1 MNCETSDEDRNS
13 VNNRFKTAMKK
24 VFYLNTCD
32 TCRKILA
39 QFDLTDWELREIKK
53 EPVTKEE
60 LAEMH
65 KKTKSYEALFSKKST
80 QIKARG
86 LDVKSL
92 TEKDFKELL
101 LDHYT
106 FLKRPVFLTDQ
117 EIFVG
122 NDKKNVEALRLFFG
136 VEA

>member
-1 MNCETSDEDRNS
+1 
-13 VNNRFKTAMKK
+13 MKK

-53 EPVTKEE
+53 QPVTSEE
-60 LAEMH
+60 LEEMH
-65 KKTKSYEALFSKKST
+65 KLTKSYEALFSRKST
-80 QIKARG
+80 QIKLRG

-92 TEKDFKELL
+92 GEKDFKELI

-106 FLKRPVFLTDQ
+106 FLKRPVFMTDK

-122 NDKKNVEALRLFFG
+122 NDKKNVEAFQSFFG
-136 VEA
+136 VSQ

>member
-1 MNCETSDEDRNS
+1 
-13 VNNRFKTAMKK
+13 MKK

-53 EPVTKEE
+53 QPITKEE
-60 LAEMH
+60 LEEMH
-65 KKTKSYEALFSKKST
+65 KMTKSYDALFSRKST
-80 QIKARG
+80 QIKLRG

-106 FLKRPVFLTDQ
+106 FLKRPVFLTDN

-122 NDKKNVEALRLFFG
+122 NDKKNIEALREFFG
-136 VEA
+136 VNE

>member
-1 MNCETSDEDRNS
+1 
-13 VNNRFKTAMKK
+13 MKK
-24 VFYLNTCD
+24 VFHLNTCD

-39 QFDLTDWELREIKK
+39 QFDLSDWEKREIRK
-53 EPVTKEE
+53 EPITEEE
-60 LAEMH
+60 LAEMYD
-65 KKTKSYEALFSKKST
+65 KTKSYEALFSKKST
-80 QIKARG
+80 QIKLRE

-106 FLKRPVFLTDQ
+106 FLKRPVFITDK

-122 NDKKNVEALRLFFG
+122 NDKKNVEALREFFG
-136 VEA
+136 V

>member
-1 MNCETSDEDRNS
+1 
-13 VNNRFKTAMKK
+13 MKK

-53 EPVTKEE
+53 QPVTSEE
-60 LAEMH
+60 LEEMH
-65 KKTKSYEALFSKKST
+65 KLTKSYEALFSRKSA
-80 QIKARG
+80 QIKLRG

-92 TEKDFKELL
+92 GEKDFKELI

-106 FLKRPVFLTDQ
+106 FLKRPVFMTDK

-122 NDKKNVEALRLFFG
+122 NDKKNVEALQSFFG
-136 VEA
+136 VSQ

>member
-1 MNCETSDEDRNS
+1 
-13 VNNRFKTAMKK
+13 MKK
-24 VFYLNTCD
+24 VFHLNTCD

-39 QFDLTDWELREIKK
+39 QFDLSDWELREIKK
-53 EPVTKEE
+53 EPITEKE

-65 KKTKSYEALFSKKST
+65 KMTKSYEALFSKKST
-80 QIKARG
+80 QIKLRG

-92 TEKDFKELL
+92 QEKDFKNLL

-106 FLKRPVFLTDQ
+106 FLKRPVFVTDK

-122 NDKKNVEALRLFFG
+122 NDKTNVEKLKALFG
-136 VEA
+136 VN

>member
-1 MNCETSDEDRNS
+1 
-13 VNNRFKTAMKK
+13 MKK

-60 LAEMH
+60 LTAMH

-80 QIKARG
+80 QIKLRG

-92 TEKDFKELL
+92 GEKDFKELL

-106 FLKRPVFLTDQ
+106 FLKRPVFLTDD

-122 NDKKNVEALRLFFG
+122 NDKKNVEALQEFFG
-136 VEA
+136 VEG

>member
-1 MNCETSDEDRNS
+1 
-13 VNNRFKTAMKK
+13 MKK

-53 EPVTKEE
+53 EPITKEE
-60 LAEMH
+60 LEEMH

-80 QIKARG
+80 QIKLRG

-106 FLKRPVFLTDQ
+106 FLKRPVFLTDK

-122 NDKKNVEALRLFFG
+122 NDKNNVAALQEFFG
-136 VEA
+136 VTE